1 MYNFERIHSENN
13 TLTFIPAQLAIPI
26 LLSGVSVI
34 RFLQVYF
41 IVQFLKMLLFLYLDD
56 NENQSKL

>member
-13 TLTFIPAQLAIPI
+13 TLAFIPAQLAIPREW
-26 LLSGVSVI
+26 SVSNTVSTGI
-34 RFLQVYF
+34 FYCSVLKNF
-41 IVQFLKMLLFLYLDD
+41 IVFLYLDD